1 MGNEHIVSVEKESKL
16 SIDTGRLKITFV
28 GKEPAF
34 LALADIAVLILAHPC
49 ISVSL
54 GVLQQ
59 LPLAGGVIITMDE
72 KHLPAAYTLPVGIN
86 CEGGKR
92 PHWQAKWFQ
101 TPESDAWWA
110 QLLKSKIRGQ
120 ATVAQNFDPVLAQ
133 KLNLLADAVVAGDKE
148 CREAQ
153 AAQAYWPAFF
163 NSLGRPVLQREKQGA
178 SDAANIALNYAYAVL
193 RGAVARGLC
202 AAGCCLNLG
211 VGHCRKD
218 NPFNLVDDFIEPLRF
233 LADRV
238 VWAAFMQEHHLIFT
252 PALKKTI
259 LTNILSSTV
268 EIFGK
273 RYRLFPAVEM
283 MVHSFCL
290 ALQDARRKLY
300 LPNLPLPAGRRPQ
313 ELPFTVIQYE

>member
-72 KHLPAAYTLPVGIN
+72 KHLPAPYTLPVGIN

-133 KLNLLADAVVAGDKE
+133 KLNLLADAVVAGDKS
-148 CREAQ
+148 A
-153 AAQAYWPAFF
+153 
-163 NSLGRPVLQREKQGA
+163 
-178 SDAANIALNYAYAVL
+178 
-193 RGAVARGLC
+193 
-202 AAGCCLNLG
+202 
-211 VGHCRKD
+211 
-218 NPFNLVDDFIEPLRF
+218 
-233 LADRV
+233 
-238 VWAAFMQEHHLIFT
+238 
-252 PALKKTI
+252 
-259 LTNILSSTV
+259 
-268 EIFGK
+268 
-273 RYRLFPAVEM
+273 
-283 MVHSFCL
+283 
-290 ALQDARRKLY
+290 ARRKPHRHTGRHFLILWAALFY
-300 LPNLPLPAGRRPQ
+300 SGKNRAPVMRPILPLIMLMRYCAGRWRAGCVRPG
-313 ELPFTVIQYE
+313 VA